1 MTCKLLFAL
10 ATALVTATPG
20 RAAPPPTGQ
29 VTAVSVVPTP
39 GRAEIVINI
48 RGAVEVKDFVLRE
61 PNRLVIDVLGATL
74 SSSGA
79 TYDGINRAGV
89 SDVRYSQFRPDVVR
103 VAIYLDE
110 QRDYRVDRDGDAV
123 RISFGADQN
132 FLAWSSTA
140 PSELK
145 PPAEHIRPVAAE
157 PEVTPPAPV
166 VMAAHAEQ
174 QPRITVTWDKA
185 DISDVVAGFPQA
197 RVPDSL

>member
-1 MTCKLLFAL
+1 MTRKLLFAL
-10 ATALVTATPG
+10 ATAALFGATPG

-123 RISFGADQN
+123 RISFGV
-132 FLAWSSTA
+132 
-140 PSELK
+140 
-145 PPAEHIRPVAAE
+145 RVANE
-157 PEVTPPAPV
+157 
-166 VMAAHAEQ
+166 
-174 QPRITVTWDKA
+174 
-185 DISDVVAGFPQA
+185 
-197 RVPDSL
+197 